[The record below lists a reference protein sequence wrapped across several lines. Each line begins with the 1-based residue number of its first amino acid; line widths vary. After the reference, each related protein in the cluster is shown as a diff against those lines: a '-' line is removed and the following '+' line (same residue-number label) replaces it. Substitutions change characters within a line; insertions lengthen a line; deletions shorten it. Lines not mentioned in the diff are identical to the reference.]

1 MRNLFADDWSIFRII
16 RAVQLAPSVYN
27 TQPWSFWIRA
37 DDRIELRPHMVE
49 QAAGSGIWV
58 VDRQLLL
65 SDEAAREMTISCG
78 AALFN
83 LRMAIR
89 ITGHQ
94 LAVSLL
100 PDPRDEWLLASVEIM
115 TGRIT
120 PPTAEEQELYD
131 AIQRRHTYRGPFT
144 GRQVPH
150 NIITELL
157 EAARTEKGWLR
168 ELYRSQ
174 VTDWL
179 YAAARAE
186 DELRGFPS
194 YMTELSQ
201 WTNGAGPGLGVPKN
215 SYGPR
220 PASPDPPVR
229 DFSTPPDSRPV
240 ERFESRPQLLS
251 LATDYNRPLDW
262 LRAGQALQHA
272 LLTAAHYGV
281 AASFLTQSLEL
292 ADHQQRAAAKLT
304 APTRP
309 PDHPRLPDQIQ
320 LADDRHKSRR
330 RPNPHDS
337 PFKETPQMLIRVGYP
352 DHDRDGP
359 QTPREYAPQ
368 VIDLRNG
375 RPRPV
380 PPPDGPDWIGP
391 GKNDYQIH

>member
-1 MRNLFADDWSIFRII
+1 
-16 RAVQLAPSVYN
+16 
-27 TQPWSFWIRA
+27 
-37 DDRIELRPHMVE
+37 
-49 QAAGSGIWV
+49 
-58 VDRQLLL
+58 
-65 SDEAAREMTISCG
+65 
-78 AALFN
+78 
-83 LRMAIR
+83 
-89 ITGHQ
+89 
-94 LAVSLL
+94 
-100 PDPRDEWLLASVEIM
+100 
-115 TGRIT
+115 
-120 PPTAEEQELYD
+120 
-131 AIQRRHTYRGPFT
+131 
-144 GRQVPH
+144 
-150 NIITELL
+150 
-157 EAARTEKGWLR
+157 
-168 ELYRSQ
+168 
-174 VTDWL
+174 
-179 YAAARAE
+179 
-186 DELRGFPS
+186 
-194 YMTELSQ
+194 
-201 WTNGAGPGLGVPKN
+201 VPKN

-304 APTRP
+304 APMRP

>member
-49 QAAGSGIWV
+49 QPAGSGIWL
-58 VDRQLLL
+58 VDRQLLYT
-65 SDEAAREMTISCG
+65 DEAARELTISCG

-89 ITGHQ
+89 VTGHQ
-94 LAVSLL
+94 LEVTLL
-100 PDPRDEWLLASVEIM
+100 PDPRDESLLASVEIM

-120 PPTAEEQELYD
+120 PPTAGEQELYD

-144 GRQVPH
+144 GRQVRH
-150 NIITELL
+150 AVIAELRG
-157 EAARTEKGWLR
+157 AAAEEKGRLR
-168 ELYRSQ
+168 ELYPFQ

-179 YAAARAE
+179 HAAAQAE
-186 DELRGFPS
+186 DKLKGFPS
-194 YMTELSQ
+194 YMTDLSQ
-201 WTNGAGPGLGVPKN
+201 WTNGAGPGLGVPRN
-215 SYGPR
+215 SYGPQ

-229 DFSTPPDSRPV
+229 DFSTPPDHRPV

-251 LATDYNRPLDW
+251 LATRYNRPLDW
-262 LRAGQALQHA
+262 LRAGQALQRA
-272 LLTAAHYGV
+272 LLAAADHGV
-281 AASFLTQSLEL
+281 AASFLTQPLEL
-292 ADHQQRAAAKLT
+292 ADHQQRAAAQLT
-304 APTRP
+304 APMWP
-309 PDHPRLPDQIQ
+309 PDPLRLPDHIQ
-320 LADDRHKSRR
+320 LADDRRRSRR
-330 RPNPHDS
+330 SPNPNGS

-375 RPRPV
+375 TRRLV
-380 PPPDGPDWIGP
+380 LPPDRPDWIEP
-391 GKNDYQIH
+391 GRKHYQIH